1 MQCRGEGDET
11 KIKCKFRKAAIHISV
26 FFCCDNWRIKFIIIF
41 LKSCYLCV
49 ALQKERWL
57 WKVRLYIY
65 PRFKENSEEEEPLHR
80 SVAGGRRLGR
90 HGFYLKMLMMM
101 VDCCVYMCGGYNK
114 LPSPSDV

>member
-41 LKSCYLCV
+41 YKFLLPLCRIAKGKVVVEGSPIYL
-49 ALQKERWL
+49 
-57 WKVRLYIY
+57 
-65 PRFKENSEEEEPLHR
+65 SEVQRELLGR
-80 SVAGGRRLGR
+80 GASSSVAGGRRLGR

-101 VDCCVYMCGGYNK
+101 VDCCVCMCGGYNK